1 MSPDDEYNLR
11 DFLEAKFSDIERR
24 LDRIEEQGPRA
35 GVYGA
40 AGTAIGGAIVAV
52 LSYFGLKP
60 Q

>member
-24 LDRIEEQGPRA
+24 LDRIEGQGPRA
-35 GVYGA
+35 GAYGA
-40 AGTAIGGAIVAV
+40 VGTAIGGAVVAV
-52 LSYFGLKP
+52 LGYFGFRP